1 MSERKTPEQWAE
13 LDGLTIYDPD
23 GWRMDDAPPFDAPID
38 RDEYLWRMRMS
49 TIIPHAAAPVAP
61 KVCPTC
67 SDLRVLVGPNPDHDP
82 LDRRS
87 PTDLVVPCPSCSAE
101 KGAGT

>member
-67 SDLRVLVGPNPDHDP
+67 GGSGSVGINWSI
-82 LDRRS
+82 R
-87 PTDLVVPCPSCSAE
+87 PCPSCSAE
-101 KGAGT
+101 KGADRV

>member
-1 MSERKTPEQWAE
+1 MSEPKVDLSAWLEWAL
-13 LDGLTIYDPD
+13 LDGPDP
-23 GWRMDDAPPFDAPID
+23 RP
-38 RDEYLWRMRMS
+38 
-49 TIIPHAAAPVAP
+49 APVAP

-101 KGAGT
+101 KGAEA